1 MSHHPFK
8 REERK
13 SNNEGAIDGG
23 WRCLEFFFCRGGVN
37 LKGTESSFGVRL
49 SAERCRKRWRKVDL
63 KNAPRQTGYNLE
75 LICCGGNIR
84 GAKHHD

>member
-13 SNNEGAIDGG
+13 SSNEGALEGE
-23 WRCLEFFFCRGGVN
+23 WRCLGFFFFYFYFFLAGGVI

-49 SAERCRKRWRKVDL
+49 SAERCRERDGV
-63 KNAPRQTGYNLE
+63 
-75 LICCGGNIR
+75 
-84 GAKHHD
+84 

>member
-13 SNNEGAIDGG
+13 SNNEGALDGG
-23 WRCLEFFFCRGGVN
+23 WRWLGFFWGGGRGGVI

-49 SAERCRKRWRKVDL
+49 SAERCRERWSKVDL
-63 KNAPRQTGYNLE
+63 KKSPTADR
-75 LICCGGNIR
+75 I
-84 GAKHHD
+84 